1 MNEAPQAARALVAAR
16 DCEIR
21 NMRGLHAR
29 AAAKFVKL
37 AGAYKSSVQVTKGG
51 TTVSGLSIMGLMM
64 LAAGKGCTVTVSAEG
79 ADAIEAV
86 DAIAAL
92 IAAKFD
98 EE

>member
-1 MNEAPQAARALVAAR
+1 MNEPPQALVAAR

-21 NMRGLHAR
+21 NLRGLHAR

-37 AGAYKSSVQVTKGG
+37 AGGFSANVQVTKGG

-79 ADAIEAV
+79 ADAIDAV
-86 DAIAAL
+86 DKIAAL
-92 IAAKFD
+92 IEAKFD

>member
-1 MNEAPQAARALVAAR
+1 MSGSPSALVAAR

-37 AGAYKSSVQVTKGG
+37 AGTFKSAVQVTKGG
-51 TTVSGLSIMGLMM
+51 TTVAGLSIMGLMM

-79 ADAIEAV
+79 EDAIEAV
-86 DAIAAL
+86 DKIAAL
-92 IAAKFD
+92 IADKFD